1 MAAINVL
8 EVKVLEN
15 PARFLDPFKFEI
27 TFECV
32 SALTEGKERD
42 ALVQC

>member
-8 EVKVLEN
+8 EVKVLDN
-15 PARFLDPFKFEI
+15 PARFLDPFRFEV

-32 SALTEGKERD
+32 AALEEGRSFFNWS
-42 ALVQC
+42 